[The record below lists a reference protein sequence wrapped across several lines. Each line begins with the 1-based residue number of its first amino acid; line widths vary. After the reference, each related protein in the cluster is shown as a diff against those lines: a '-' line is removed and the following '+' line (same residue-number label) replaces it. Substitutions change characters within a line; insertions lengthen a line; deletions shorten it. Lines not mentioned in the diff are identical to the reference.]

1 MKRNILLIAR
11 ELEAHGFG
19 INEQRTG
26 FAPVTRQA
34 HEEIEEEIA
43 KYGRIDRQRTSG
55 FLPRL
60 PTPPEGIDLE
70 TVLADPAS
78 HPTTLDAVTR
88 RRLEQREFFRTLFS
102 RIDACDH
109 LVVVRDGYSDL
120 RGAIVM
126 YAYEHGK
133 SILALQR
140 YSRHAEPPYEPLYD
154 LVKVTNIRYEAF
166 AEAKSKIHEY
176 FYGYPLPAAG

>member
-1 MKRNILLIAR
+1 MKRNILLVAR
-11 ELEAHGFG
+11 ELEADSFV
-19 INEQRTG
+19 INEQKTG

-34 HEEIEEEIA
+34 HEEIEKEIA

-60 PTPPEGIDLE
+60 QTPPEGIDLE
-70 TVLADPAS
+70 TVLTDPAS
-78 HPTTLDAVTR
+78 HPTTIDAITR

-120 RGAIVM
+120 RGAMVM
-126 YAYEHGK
+126 YAHERGK

-140 YSRHAEPPYEPLYD
+140 YSRLAEPPYEPLYD
-154 LVKVTNIRYEAF
+154 MVKVTNIRYEVF
-166 AEAKSKIHEY
+166 EDAKPKIYEY